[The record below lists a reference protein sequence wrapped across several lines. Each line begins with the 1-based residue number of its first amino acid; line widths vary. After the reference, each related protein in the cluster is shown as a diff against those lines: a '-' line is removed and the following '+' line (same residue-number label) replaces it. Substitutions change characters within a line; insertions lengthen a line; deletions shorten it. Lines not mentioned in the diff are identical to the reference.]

1 MGRLVLFSK
10 LKDGVDPA
18 AYEEWVRTVDYP
30 LTRAQPHIT
39 GYEVTR
45 LKGALFSDSPDT
57 KWDYAEVIDFTSL
70 DEYNAGLGTDEMKQ
84 VFDGFGSF
92 IGEFECVHGESVG

>member
-1 MGRLVLFSK
+1 MPRLVLFSK

-45 LKGALFSDSPDT
+45 LEGALFAETSET
-57 KWDYAEVIDFTSL
+57 EWDYAEVIDYTSL
-70 DEYNAGLGTDEMKQ
+70 EAYQAGLGTPEMKQ
-84 VFDGFGSF
+84 VFDGFGGF
-92 IGEFECVHGESVG
+92 VGEFVCVHGESVG